1 MQDIP
6 IGERIRLFR
15 LSRGMT
21 QEQLSGLADV
31 SASWLSKAERGIPL
45 DRRMGPLS
53 RIAGVLA
60 VSVADLTEQR
70 VARRSGPNVR
80 GGELDALRRA
90 LLRGTPAAR
99 VEETV
104 DLRRLGDDAAETWR
118 LRQGCQYSTLGAIL
132 PRLVARG
139 EQARRELPSQDR
151 ISACDALATIYGSA
165 SWLCEQVGEI
175 ELAAVAVALA
185 TRVAEEAESPTLEG
199 TIAGRRS
206 LVLLRMGEE
215 TQALDVAAAA
225 AHEIENAPRTAS
237 ADEIAVHGS
246 LLVTSAYIAART
258 GDAPSAWKLLAEAE
272 HDAHR
277 YGLDRTYVLTAFGLG
292 NVLLHGIA
300 VALELGDP
308 RAATRRAEGLDPSRL
323 PAEMNHLRAT
333 YWIDV
338 ARART
343 SMRRGDDALD
353 ALLRAEQI
361 APELARHD
369 VFARDIVRELVH
381 GKRRSV
387 APELRGLAGRLGMTS
402 N

>member
-1 MQDIP
+1 M
-6 IGERIRLFR
+6 GERIRLFR

-31 SASWLSKAERGIPL
+31 SASWLSKAERGIPV

-60 VSVADLTEQR
+60 VSVAELTEQR
-70 VARRSGPNVR
+70 VARRSGPDVR

-104 DLRRLGDDAAETWR
+104 DLRRLVDDAAETWR
-118 LRQGCQYSTLGAIL
+118 LRQGCRYSTLGAIL

-139 EQARRELPSQDR
+139 EQARRELPGQDR

-185 TRVAEEAESPTLEG
+185 TRVAEEAGSPTLEG
-199 TIAGRRS
+199 MIACRRS
-206 LVLLRMGEE
+206 LVLMRMGEE
-215 TQALDVAAAA
+215 TQALDVAMAA
-225 AHEIENAPRTAS
+225 AHEIESAPRTAS

-246 LLVTSAYIAART
+246 LLLDSALAAART
-258 GDAPSAWKLLAEAE
+258 GDAPSAWRLLTEAE
-272 HDAHR
+272 RNANR
-277 YGLDRTYVLTAFGLG
+277 YGLDRVFIGTAFSLG
-292 NVLLHGIA
+292 NVLLYGIY
-300 VALELGDP
+300 VALELGDA
-308 RAATRRAEGLDPSRL
+308 RVATRRAEGLDLSRL
-323 PAEMNHLRAT
+323 PAAMKHVHSL
-333 YWIDV
+333 YWIAT
-338 ARART
+338 ARARA
-343 SMRRGDDALD
+343 SIRKGDDALD

-361 APELARHD
+361 APERVRHD

-387 APELRGLAGRLGMTS
+387 APQLRGLAGRLGMIS

>member
-1 MQDIP
+1 M
-6 IGERIRLFR
+6 GERIRLFR

-31 SASWLSKAERGIPL
+31 SASWLSKAERGIPV

-60 VSVADLTEQR
+60 VSVAELTEQR
-70 VARRSGPNVR
+70 VARRSDPDVR

-104 DLRRLGDDAAETWR
+104 DLRRLVDDAAETGR
-118 LRQGCQYSTLGAIL
+118 LRQGCQYSALGAIL
-132 PRLVARG
+132 PRLVAQG
-139 EQARRELPSQDR
+139 EQARRELPGQDR

-185 TRVAEEAESPTLEG
+185 TRVAEEAGSPTLEG
-199 TIAGRRS
+199 MIACRRS
-206 LVLLRMGEE
+206 LVLMRMGEE
-215 TQALDVAAAA
+215 TQALDVAMAA
-225 AHEIENAPRTAS
+225 AHEIESAPRTAS

-246 LLVTSAYIAART
+246 LLLDSALAAART
-258 GDAPSAWKLLAEAE
+258 GDAPSAWRLLTEAE
-272 HDAHR
+272 RNANR
-277 YGLDRTYVLTAFGLG
+277 YGLDRVFIGTAFSLG
-292 NVLLHGIA
+292 NVLLYGIY
-300 VALELGDP
+300 VALELGDA
-308 RAATRRAEGLDPSRL
+308 RVATRRAEGLDLSRL
-323 PAEMNHLRAT
+323 PAAMKHVHSL
-333 YWIDV
+333 YWIAA
-338 ARART
+338 ARARA
-343 SMRRGDDALD
+343 SMRKSDDALD

-361 APELARHD
+361 APERVRHD

-387 APELRGLAGRLGMTS
+387 APQLRGLAGRLGMIS

>member
-21 QEQLSGLADV
+21 QEQLSGLAEV

-70 VARRSGPNVR
+70 LARRSGPDVPS
-80 GGELDALRRA
+80 GELDALRRA

-104 DLRRLGDDAAETWR
+104 DPRRLGDDAAETWR
-118 LRQGCQYSTLGAIL
+118 LRQACQYSTLGAIL

-139 EQARRELPSQDR
+139 EQARRELPGQDR
-151 ISACDALATIYGSA
+151 LSACDALATIYGSA

-199 TIAGRRS
+199 TIACRRS

-215 TQALDVAAAA
+215 TQALDVATAAA
-225 AHEIENAPRTAS
+225 REIENAPRTAS

-246 LLVTSAYIAART
+246 LLLDSALAAART
-258 GDAPSAWKLLAEAE
+258 GDAPSAWRLLTEAE
-272 HDAHR
+272 RNANR
-277 YGLDRTYVLTAFGLG
+277 YGLDRVYIGTAFGLG
-292 NVLLHGIA
+292 NVLLYGIY
-300 VALELGDP
+300 VALELGDA
-308 RAATRRAEGLDPSRL
+308 RVATRRAEGLDLSRL
-323 PAEMNHLRAT
+323 PAAMKHVHSL
-333 YWIDV
+333 YWIAA
-338 ARART
+338 ARARV
-343 SMRRGDDALD
+343 SMRKGDDALD

-361 APELARHD
+361 APERVRHD

-381 GKRRSV
+381 GRRRSV
-387 APELRGLAGRLGMTS
+387 APELRGLAGRLGMIS